1 MQFIILKFCIK
12 THSIDPKDFQSV
24 VNIFLLTQVLMTLI
38 KYVFTPYE
46 NSEVVLDMF
55 LPDLTPFCIY
65 LYQYQ
70 Y

>member
-1 MQFIILKFCIK
+1 
-12 THSIDPKDFQSV
+12 
-24 VNIFLLTQVLMTLI
+24 MTLI

-46 NSEVVLDMF
+46 NSEVVVLDMF